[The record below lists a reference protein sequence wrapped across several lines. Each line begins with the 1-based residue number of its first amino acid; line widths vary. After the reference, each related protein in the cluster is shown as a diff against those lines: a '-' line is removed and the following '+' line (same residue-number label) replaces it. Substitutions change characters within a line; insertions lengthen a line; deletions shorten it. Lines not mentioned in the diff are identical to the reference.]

1 MPNEEVWLV
10 DDRGNRLGPGA
21 TGELTVRGSNIMK
34 GYWGDPEATDR
45 VLRPGPLPGEKVL
58 RTGDLFRMDEEG
70 FLYFVGRRDDM
81 IKTRGER
88 VSPKE
93 VENALYAAAGVA
105 EAAVLP
111 VPDDLLGSA
120 IKAYIVPK
128 EGASLTDRQLLL
140 HCKKMLEEFAIPKY
154 FEFRDTLP
162 KNASGKIDKLALKA
176 EPADQKKE

>member
-1 MPNEEVWLV
+1 MHLAEVMLNDVSRLPSRALV
-10 DDRGNRLGPGA
+10 YQDKN
-21 TGELTVRGSNIMK
+21 
-34 GYWGDPEATDR
+34 
-45 VLRPGPLPGEKVL
+45 
-58 RTGDLFRMDEEG
+58 G
-70 FLYFVGRRDDM
+70 FLYFVGRKDDM

-93 VENALYAAAGVA
+93 VENALYAAEGVV

-128 EGASLTDRQLLL
+128 EGAGPTDKQLLL

-154 FEFRDTLP
+154 FEFRDALP

-176 EPADQKKE
+176 ELARKTQNS

>member
-1 MPNEEVWLV
+1 
-10 DDRGNRLGPGA
+10 
-21 TGELTVRGSNIMK
+21 
-34 GYWGDPEATDR
+34 
-45 VLRPGPLPGEKVL
+45 
-58 RTGDLFRMDEEG
+58 MDEEG

-162 KNASGKIDKLALKA
+162 KTH
-176 EPADQKKE
+176 PARSTNSPSKPNQQTRRKNR